1 MQSRINDQY
10 VLLQFWNTIL
20 RFFQPLTRKHGVF
33 YLQVTVKVNR
43 VPLRLQWAQESL
55 EYLVKTYVLRFC
67 ISHRLPCDGIGSLG
81 GIGILSSKS

>member
-1 MQSRINDQY
+1 M
-10 VLLQFWNTIL
+10 
-20 RFFQPLTRKHGVF
+20 
-33 YLQVTVKVNR
+33 TVKVNR

-55 EYLVKTYVLRFC
+55 EYLVKIYVLRFC

>member
-1 MQSRINDQY
+1 ME
-10 VLLQFWNTIL
+10 
-20 RFFQPLTRKHGVF
+20 

-55 EYLVKTYVLRFC
+55 EYLVKIYVLRFC

-81 GIGILSSKS
+81 GIGILSSKSLLDILKELVEQLIEDHRIILTYKEIGKQV